1 MNHVGIAK
9 TKRELQL
16 RHLLAHPRITALQFQ
31 GGLFDRHLICLLG
44 HKLNIQDAQMQSEH
58 LWKNLMHIAW
68 RGTATLVDQFPK
80 SPVERGLTWSPK
92 AGLYKEVMTM
102 IPEASHTH
110 TQNDRSF

>member
-31 GGLFDRHLICLLG
+31 GGLSDQHLICLLG

-58 LWKNLMHIAW
+58 LWENLMRIA
-68 RGTATLVDQFPK
+68 
-80 SPVERGLTWSPK
+80 
-92 AGLYKEVMTM
+92 
-102 IPEASHTH
+102 
-110 TQNDRSF
+110 